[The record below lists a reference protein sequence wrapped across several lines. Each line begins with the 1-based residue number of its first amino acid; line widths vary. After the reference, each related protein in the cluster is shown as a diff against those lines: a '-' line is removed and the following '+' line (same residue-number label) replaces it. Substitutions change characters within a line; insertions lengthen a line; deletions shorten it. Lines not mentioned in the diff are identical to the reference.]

1 MNKFTKID
9 YSINRVLWQEFF
21 EESGIT
27 FLVNQGLSIT
37 IAENTINIIGVES
50 PSIAD
55 DLNKSLSSLVLK
67 DTYNMILP
75 QKGCKI

>member
-1 MNKFTKID
+1 MRRICFTFNIIVYFK
-9 YSINRVLWQEFF
+9 
-21 EESGIT
+21 ESGIT
-27 FLVNQGLSIT
+27 YLENQGLSIT